1 MPVESSV
8 VFSNLR
14 CAPFHEALEV
24 DPIGSGGC
32 YDAYLCVEIPLP
44 WERDISGNE
53 PFVGLCKAPAA
64 SIVGADGRKW
74 RPQGLVPDAGR
85 GALVQVLAFEQPER
99 ARTGRAGSSFERRE
113 WLVPPEIVSELCAA
127 LLGANDDAIGRLDEF
142 EVTGNGT
149 DRAGSGEHGGGAGRE
164 HRTSELFVCTH
175 GQRDVCCGGSGTSL
189 YMDLTRL
196 TGDGGGDGDGG
207 GEDGDGQSGEMP
219 SVRRVSHT
227 GGHRFAP
234 TALSFPDG
242 YAWSHLDRRMAL
254 AVATRTVEPAEVLGH
269 IRGSTLFKGGPS
281 QAADRHGL
289 GEVGWA
295 WADAH
300 RSVELIGFDRRTM
313 ATDVL
318 VQGELA
324 DGTRRA
330 FELRVG
336 IERHVPQITC
346 GVIDS
351 PEYKV
356 EPVWRVEES
365 RAL

>member
-1 MPVESSV
+1 MSVDSSV

-14 CAPFHEALEV
+14 CAPFHVALDV

-53 PFVGLCKAPAA
+53 PFASLCEAPSA
-64 SIVGADGRKW
+64 SIVGSDGRKW
-74 RPQGLVPDAGR
+74 RPQGLVPEAGR
-85 GALVQVLAFEQPER
+85 GDVVQVLAFEQPAR
-99 ARTGRAGSSFERRE
+99 ASTGRSGSSFERRE
-113 WLVPPEIVSELCAA
+113 WLVPPERVSELCAA
-127 LLGANDDAIGRLDEF
+127 LLKADDEAIGGLGEF
-142 EVTGNGT
+142 EVAANAS
-149 DRAGSGEHGGGAGRE
+149 DGGGTPE
-164 HRTSELFVCTH
+164 QRTSELFICTH

-189 YMDLTRL
+189 YTALSQL
-196 TGDGGGDGDGG
+196 LGDGDGG
-207 GEDGDGQSGEMP
+207 GHPGEGLTL
-219 SVRRVSHT
+219 RRVSHT

-242 YAWSHLDRRMAL
+242 YAWSHLDQRMAL
-254 AVATRTVEPAEVLGH
+254 AVATRAVEPAEVLGH

-281 QAADRHGL
+281 QVADRHGL

-300 RSVELIGFDRRTM
+300 RSVELIGFDRRSM

-324 DGTRRA
+324 DGTNRA
-330 FELRVG
+330 FEVRVG

-346 GVIDS
+346 GIIDS

-356 EPVWRVEES
+356 EPVWRVEEA

>member
-8 VFSNLR
+8 VFSSLR
-14 CAPFHEALEV
+14 CAPFHVTLEV
-24 DPIGSGGC
+24 DPIGTGGC

-53 PFVGLCKAPAA
+53 PFASLCEAPSA
-64 SIVGADGRKW
+64 SLVGADGRKW
-74 RPQGLVPDAGR
+74 RPQGLVPESDRAGV
-85 GALVQVLAFEQPER
+85 VQVIAFEQPER
-99 ARTGRAGSSFERRE
+99 ARTGGSGSSFERRE
-113 WLVPPEIVSELCAA
+113 WLVPPERVSELCAA
-127 LLGANDDAIGRLDEF
+127 LLGADDGAIGRLDEF
-142 EVTGNGT
+142 EV
-149 DRAGSGEHGGGAGRE
+149 AASGADGGGPKQ
-164 HRTSELFVCTH
+164 RTSELLVCTH

-189 YMDLTRL
+189 YTDLVRL
-196 TGDGGGDGDGG
+196 VGDSNRDD
-207 GEDGDGQSGEMP
+207 DGQFAEMP

-242 YAWSHLDRRMAL
+242 YAWSHLDERMAL
-254 AVATRTVEPAEVLGH
+254 AVATRAVEPADVLGH
-269 IRGSTLFKGGPS
+269 IRGSTLFKGGPF
-281 QAADRHGL
+281 QVADRHGL
-289 GEVGWA
+289 REVGWP

-300 RSVELIGFDRRTM
+300 RSVELIGFDRRSM

-336 IERHVPQITC
+336 IEQHVPQITC
-346 GVIDS
+346 GVIDA

-356 EPVWRVEES
+356 EPVWRVEEA
-365 RAL
+365 RPL